1 MVRVR
6 VRVRVTVN
14 LNSNPNPNPNQVGPT
29 GVVSASMADWSQLA
43 GNGLQVRVRVRV
55 RVRLR
60 LRLRLRLRARSQAGG
75 QRAAGGRL
83 ARLRG
88 PTLTL
93 APEP

>member
-1 MVRVR
+1 
-6 VRVRVTVN
+6 
-14 LNSNPNPNPNQVGPT
+14 
-29 GVVSASMADWSQLA
+29 MADWSQLA

-55 RVRLR
+55 RLGLR
-60 LRLRLRLRARSQAGG
+60 LRLRLRLRSQPGG